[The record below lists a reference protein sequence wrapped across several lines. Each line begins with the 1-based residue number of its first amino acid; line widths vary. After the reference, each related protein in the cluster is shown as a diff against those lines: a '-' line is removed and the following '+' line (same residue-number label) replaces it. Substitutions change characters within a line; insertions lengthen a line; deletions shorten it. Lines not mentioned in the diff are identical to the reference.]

1 MLPLERASKIFNGF
15 FKNGG
20 TIQQRTIRGSVW
32 LLASIWLT
40 KPIQFIQ
47 TVILV
52 RVLNPSDFGLMG
64 ILYVI
69 TGTMD
74 VFTSTG
80 IQSAIIQGKDIRKE
94 ALDTA
99 WVFSIIRGIT
109 NCILLY
115 ILAPYVAS
123 FYETPIIEKI
133 IKIFA
138 ITYLLGGFKNI
149 GMVIFARE
157 IDFKMIAIAEQIK
170 GLLQMVVT
178 VVFAIILKN
187 VWALVIGYV
196 VGEGIAL
203 IVSYLLH
210 PFRPSF
216 KFDLNIA
223 KGLFSFGR
231 YVFLSGIIIHIINKG
246 DDALVG
252 KVLSLE
258 TLGFYTLAYGLATL
272 PSNYITDLIST
283 ITFSTFSR
291 LQEEGATLRK
301 GYLTTLELVSF
312 ISVPASA
319 GIAIL
324 APEIVEVVYGAKWLP
339 MVQSLR
345 VLCIFGMIKTI
356 VSISGSLFQGV
367 GKPNYL
373 AYLSFAQLIIMIIII
388 YPLTITYNILG
399 TSIAV
404 VVPMVLIQGWAL
416 KKTSEIIKERLSVI
430 LKIISVPIAGSI
442 VMLIVLSSFKNQF
455 VNKISFLWLLG
466 LVLLGGGVYCSAIF
480 FVDRKIFIKMRTLI
494 SIHVK

>member
-1 MLPLERASKIFNGF
+1 MRIFNGF
-15 FKNGG
+15 FENGG
-20 TIQQRTIRGSVW
+20 SVQQRAIRGSVW
-32 LLASIWLT
+32 LLFSSWVT
-40 KPIQFIQ
+40 KPIQFVQ
-47 TVILV
+47 TIILV
-52 RVLNPSDFGLMG
+52 RILNPSDFGLMG
-64 ILYVI
+64 IIYVI
-69 TGTMD
+69 TGTMN

-80 IQSAIIQGKDIRKE
+80 IQSALIQGKDVRKE

-99 WVFSIIRGIT
+99 WVFSIVRGII

-115 ILAPYVAS
+115 FFAPYVAS
-123 FYETPIIEKI
+123 FYETPILEKI

-138 ITYLLGGFKNI
+138 ITYIFGGVRNI

-157 IDFKMIAIAEQIK
+157 IDFKMIAIAEQIQ
-170 GLLQMVVT
+170 GLLQMVAT

-196 VGEGIAL
+196 IGEGIAL
-203 IVSYLLH
+203 IVSYILH

-223 KGLFSFGR
+223 KGLFGFGR
-231 YVFLSGIIIHIINKG
+231 YIFISGIIIHIINRG

-272 PSNYITDLIST
+272 PSNYITDIISRL
-283 ITFSTFSR
+283 TFSTFSR
-291 LQEEGATLRK
+291 LQEEVATLRN
-301 GYLTTLELVSF
+301 GYLTTLKFVSF
-312 ISVPASA
+312 ISIPASA

-324 APEIVEVVYGAKWLP
+324 APEIVEVVYGAKWSP
-339 MVQSLR
+339 MVPSLR
-345 VLCIFGMIKTI
+345 VLCIFGMIRTI
-356 VSISGSLFQGV
+356 VAISGSLFQGV

-373 AYLSFAQLIIMIIII
+373 AYISFAQLIIMAIIV

-404 VVPMVLIQGWAL
+404 VVPMVLVQGWAL

-430 LKIISVPIAGSI
+430 FRIISLPVVGSLA
-442 VMLIVLSSFKNQF
+442 MLIGLSFLKNQF
-455 VNKISFLWLLG
+455 VNQISFPSLLS
-466 LVLLGGGVYCSAIF
+466 LVLFGSGVYCSVIF
-480 FVDRKIFIKMRTLI
+480 LVDRKIFMEMKTLI
-494 SIHVK
+494 GIHFK